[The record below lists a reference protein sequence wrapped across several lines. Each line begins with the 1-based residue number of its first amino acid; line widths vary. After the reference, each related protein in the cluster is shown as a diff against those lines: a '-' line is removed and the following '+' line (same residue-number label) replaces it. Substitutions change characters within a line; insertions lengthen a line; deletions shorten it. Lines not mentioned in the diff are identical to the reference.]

1 MKIIL
6 GISAY
11 YHDSAATLL
20 LDGVIAAAAQEERFT
35 REKNTAVFPEQAIR
49 YCLTT
54 AGLDLDDVDAVV
66 FYDKPFL
73 KFERLLENYYRI
85 VPKGLGSFLK
95 FLPEWSQKKIF
106 LKKELKTALLDAFPD
121 SKKPI
126 SLLFSSHH
134 LSHAASAFYP
144 SPFQEAAILTI
155 DAVGEWATA
164 SVGVGKGTEVQL
176 LREMHFPNSVGLL
189 YSSFTYFLGFKVNEG
204 EYKLMGLS
212 PYGSRDSEKTKTLVE
227 KIKANL
233 VSIFEDGSIV
243 LNQRFFKY
251 RYALKMIHIQ
261 RWETLFG
268 IARRK
273 PGEALTNQHADLALA
288 IQLVTEEIVL
298 KMAKTAR
305 DLSGSDNLC
314 LAGGVALNC
323 VANGLL
329 QDSGIFKEVWVQPA
343 AGDAGGALGAALA
356 VYYTHNPEV
365 ELRKK
370 DSPKT
375 DDLMQD
381 ALLGPAITEV
391 EIKRFSARNELN
403 PQYFET
409 DEALYDFV
417 ANQLADN
424 SVIGWVRGR
433 MEFGPRALGSRS
445 ILASPFPT
453 DMQRKLNLAVKF
465 REDFRPFAP
474 VMLKA
479 EAKQYF
485 GMEKTAKYMQF
496 VKPLLPEFRLTLPV
510 NFDSLSL
517 EDKLKT
523 PRSKFQAITHVDFSS
538 RVQIID
544 NKEIGLF
551 HLLNR
556 FKQITGDGVLVNT
569 SFNTNGQ
576 PLVCSIEDAYAAFL
590 QMDMSILVVE
600 NFVFQK
606 ASNNHV

>member
-20 LDGVIAAAAQEERFT
+20 LGGVVVAAAQEERFT
-35 REKNTAVFPEQAIR
+35 RVKNTAVFPEQAIR
-49 YCLTT
+49 YCLAE

-73 KFERLLENYYRI
+73 KFERLLENYYRT

-106 LKKELKTALLDAFPD
+106 LKKEIKTALIEAFPNTR
-121 SKKPI
+121 KPI
-126 SLLFSSHH
+126 HMLFSSHH

-164 SVGVGKGTEVQL
+164 SIGVGKGTEIQL
-176 LREMHFPNSVGLL
+176 MREMHFPNSVGIL

-212 PYGSRDSEKTKTLVE
+212 PYSSRDSNKTKLLVE
-227 KIKANL
+227 KIKTNL

-251 RYALKMIHIQ
+251 RHALKMINTP
-261 RWETLFG
+261 RWERLFG
-268 IARRK
+268 LERRK
-273 PGEALTNQHADLALA
+273 PGEPLTKDHADLALA

-305 DLSGSDNLC
+305 DISGSDHLC

-329 QDSGIFKEVWVQPA
+329 QDSGIFKQVWVQPA
-343 AGDAGGALGAALA
+343 AGDAGGAFGAALA
-356 VYYTHNPEV
+356 AYYAHNPEGEMV
-365 ELRKK
+365 KNG
-370 DSPKT
+370 
-375 DDLMQD
+375 DLMQE
-381 ALLGPAITEV
+381 ALLGPAITEAD
-391 EIKRFSARNELN
+391 IQRFCTRNNLS
-403 PQYFET
+403 PQYFER

-417 ANQLADN
+417 AEQLADN
-424 SVIGWVRGR
+424 QVVGWVRGR

-445 ILASPFPT
+445 ILASPFPA

-479 EAKQYF
+479 EAEQYF
-485 GMEKTAKYMQF
+485 GMKQSSKYMQF
-496 VKPLLPEFRLTLPV
+496 VKRLLPEFRLNLPE
-510 NFDSLSL
+510 NFDYLSL
-517 EDKLKT
+517 EDQLKT
-523 PRSKFQAITHVDFSS
+523 PRSKFQAVTHVDFSS
-538 RVQIID
+538 RIQIID
-544 NKEIGLF
+544 NEEIGLF
-551 HLLNR
+551 HLLNK

-606 ASNNHV
+606 AGNNHV